1 MRLYS
6 CIRYSDLKHNQ
17 FVQLLVAGEAATE
30 GFVVEAEGV
39 VGIPDDKTRQHKEEV
54 DGEIAIVNL
63 AYDRGAGCKGKTLV
77 DMIPQHEQSGYA
89 AQAVEQCIM
98 GL

>member
-1 MRLYS
+1 MKA
-6 CIRYSDLKHNQ
+6 DEAP
-17 FVQLLVAGEAATE
+17 AGKDARRHRA
-30 GFVVEAEGV
+30 VEAVV